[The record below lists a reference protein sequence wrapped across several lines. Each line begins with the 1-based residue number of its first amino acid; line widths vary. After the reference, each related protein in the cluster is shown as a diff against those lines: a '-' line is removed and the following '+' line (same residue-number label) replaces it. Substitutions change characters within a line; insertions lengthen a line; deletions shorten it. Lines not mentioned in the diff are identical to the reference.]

1 MQDID
6 AVLKIMPLSF
16 AVLIGSGVVAFII
29 WKAVDVI
36 VSPRQKKMEVIT
48 KSHRKFFNLK

>member
-6 AVLKIMPLSF
+6 AVLKIMPLAF
-16 AVLIGSGVVAFII
+16 AALVGSGVVAFII

-36 VSPRQKKMEVIT
+36 ASPKQKKMEVIT
-48 KSHRKFFNLK
+48 KRHRKFFNLK